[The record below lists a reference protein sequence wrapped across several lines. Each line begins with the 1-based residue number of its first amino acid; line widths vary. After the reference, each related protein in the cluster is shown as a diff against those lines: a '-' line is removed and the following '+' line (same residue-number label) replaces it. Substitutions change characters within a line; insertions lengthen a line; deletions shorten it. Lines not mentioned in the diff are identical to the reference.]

1 LQRRDNEVSVQ
12 ADRVRD
18 SLLEVTRESY
28 GVWSSAPPV
37 GSGGAD
43 AKLEG
48 VDVKLEGVDVKLD
61 GVDAQAQA
69 AAEDHFGGYNHL
81 LQYLA

>member
-1 LQRRDNEVSVQ
+1 LQKRDNEVAVQ

-18 SLLEVTRESY
+18 LLLEVTRESY

-37 GSGGAD
+37 GSGGID
-43 AKLEG
+43 AKL
-48 VDVKLEGVDVKLD
+48 D
-61 GVDAQAQA
+61 GIDEQAQA
-69 AAEDHFGGYNHL
+69 AAEDHYGGYNHL

>member
-1 LQRRDNEVSVQ
+1 MACWLQRRDNEVSVQ

-37 GSGGAD
+37 MGSGGAD
-43 AKLEG
+43 A
-48 VDVKLEGVDVKLD
+48 KLD

>member
-1 LQRRDNEVSVQ
+1 MACWLQRRDNEVSVQ

-48 VDVKLEGVDVKLD
+48 VDVKLD

-69 AAEDHFGGYNHL
+69 AVEDHYGSYNHL

>member
-1 LQRRDNEVSVQ
+1 MRDNEMAVQ

-28 GVWSSAPPV
+28 GGGVWSSAAPPV
-37 GSGGAD
+37 RSSI
-43 AKLEG
+43 
-48 VDVKLEGVDVKLD
+48 DVKPNAVVDVKLD
-61 GVDAQAQA
+61 AIHEGQPSA
-69 AAEDHFGGYNHL
+69 APEDNYTGYNHL